1 MASHLLERPR
11 REHAHERRLPCVLEA
26 HERELHLLVEE
37 EAGVFSKGE
46 KEREKKKREEDR

>member
-11 REHAHERRLPCVLEA
+11 REHAHERRLPCVLES